1 MINKRQLSLKEKNE
15 QELEQLKEIN
25 ESLIL
30 QRFKKKKINLD
41 SICDK
46 KDAHNLIN
54 SFLVLK
60 I

>member
-30 QRFKKKKINLD
+30 
-41 SICDK
+41 
-46 KDAHNLIN
+46 
-54 SFLVLK
+54 
-60 I
+60 